1 MENRRIRLAPPTIEI
16 APQMLEAVIESK
28 KELEEYLPWVQHA
41 LTLEQATK
49 SAQEAV
55 EKYENFVG
63 DIRYSIICKESGTL
77 LGAIGLIIRDQ
88 SVPFFEIGYWLRTSA
103 AGKGVITEA
112 VALLETY
119 AFEELG
125 ANRIEIKA
133 AESNQRSWMV
143 AVRCGYQLE
152 TTMKNTRR
160 IKNGDLDNT
169 VIYVKT
175 SP

>member
-1 MENRRIRLAPPTIEI
+1 M
-16 APQMLEAVIESK
+16 
-28 KELEEYLPWVQHA
+28 
-41 LTLEQATK
+41 
-49 SAQEAV
+49 
-55 EKYENFVG
+55 
-63 DIRYSIICKESGTL
+63 
-77 LGAIGLIIRDQ
+77 
-88 SVPFFEIGYWLRTSA
+88 PFFEIGYWLRTSA
-103 AGKGVITEA
+103 AGKGIMTEA

-160 IKNGDLDNT
+160 IKNGNLDNT

>member
-1 MENRRIRLAPPTIEI
+1 MENRRIRLVPPTVEI
-16 APQMLEAVIESK
+16 APKMLEAVIESK
-28 KELEEYLPWVQHA
+28 KELEEYLPWVQYA

-49 SAQEAV
+49 SAREAV

-63 DIRYSIICKESGTL
+63 DVRYSIICKESGIL
-77 LGAIGLIIRDQ
+77 LGAIGLIIKDQ
-88 SVPFFEIGYWLRTSA
+88 SVPFYEIGYWLRTSA
-103 AGKGVITEA
+103 AGKGIMTEA

-143 AVRCGYQLE
+143 AKRCGYQLE
-152 TTMKNTRR
+152 ATMKNTRR
-160 IKNGDLDNT
+160 LRNGNLDNT
-169 VIYVKT
+169 VIYAKT
-175 SP
+175 LS